1 MVIAV
6 LVGAAVAVGL
16 VAWGMFRRWPLLDPG
31 TPAGAVHAVEETVS
45 RTSPSS
51 FLQRRL
57 DPEVAT
63 GLGLT
68 VGVVAAVIGG
78 GVLAALALIVRSNGP
93 LRSVDRAAATWGA
106 TNATDLS
113 TSVLKIVTEL
123 GATRTVV
130 VLALG
135 VAASQ
140 LRRPRPGTTAAFLAV
155 VVVGQNIIANLVKSG
170 VDRVRPNIH
179 PLAGFSGAS
188 FPSGHTTAAFAC
200 FAAFAL
206 VLGRGRGRARQAQFL
221 AIALGCA
228 AAVGASRVLL
238 GVHWLTDVLGGA
250 ALGLAWF
257 ALSAIAFGGRIM
269 RFAIPVQVGEA
280 ISAINDGASS
290 PVVGAHDATGD
301 ATPRGPV

>member
-6 LVGAAVAVGL
+6 LVGSAVAVGL

-45 RTSPSS
+45 RTSRSS

-113 TSVLKIVTEL
+113 TSVLKVVTEL

-170 VDRVRPNIH
+170 VDRVRPNLH

-301 ATPRGPV
+301 ATPCGPV